1 MAYDLVNPLVIGISS
16 RALFDLEE
24 ENKIFE
30 TQGLD
35 KYEEYQIA
43 HEKDILRKGTAF
55 QLVKAFLNLNKLQ
68 DRRLVE
74 VIVMSRNSP
83 NTSLR
88 IFNSI
93 EEYGLDITR
102 AALTGGAEIAPYLH
116 AFKTDLF
123 LSANGDDVKE
133 AIDNDVAAGMIL
145 PGAPHEDP
153 RADLDQIRIAFD
165 GDAVLFSPEAER
177 IYQQQGLEAFAES
190 EKRNADV
197 PLQKGPFANFLTT
210 IGHIQH
216 SFKDME
222 IAPIRTALV
231 TSRNA
236 PAHER
241 AIKTLRNWNV
251 HIDEAYFLG
260 GVSKKEIL
268 SAFGAH
274 IFFDDQHI
282 HADAASEFVASAVV
296 PYRKGEDPRETR
308 GTEETE
314 VTGGTEGTGG
324 TSGE

>member
-236 PAHER
+236 P
-241 AIKTLRNWNV
+241 NV

-314 VTGGTEGTGG
+314 VTGGT
-324 TSGE
+324 SGE